1 MSLHSNDYKLPQVLR
16 ESGDLLV
23 PWFQRDYEWTDEH
36 IENLFLDLFEEF
48 AWDKLRAA
56 RGQLTGFRDY
66 FMGTVVLCGD
76 GETRRMLLDGQQRLT
91 TLTMLHA
98 IILRRMNGLRQ
109 QHADMADL
117 VVRGASDLENA
128 AGECRLQLKPE
139 DSGAY
144 QAVLNVRDGR
154 TDVDYLDG
162 NAVPDALRNRAL
174 PSAYISLRVKLEEVL
189 DGAEQAGFDL
199 ASALRLL
206 YQIMT
211 EKLVFVSIRTDDE
224 DYAIKLF
231 ETLNARGA
239 KLNPDDLIKN
249 ALFLEARG
257 SASAQ
262 DKVTRTWN
270 VFARRIDDSSDR
282 IDFLRYYW
290 NAQRVFIGKSK
301 VYTYYKDWFRKDLAA
316 RLPAHHPEVQIS
328 HPNRINTFCTDLEFG
343 FESYKDL
350 CTADGNYG
358 FLRGLRIL
366 NAKICRPLLL
376 AAFIAKK
383 LEDPVARRSCVQDIA
398 RICESAMHR
407 CSVGDQV
414 TNSLEHGFQRAA
426 LKLMELCSQGLEWS
440 EVLAVTRGMI
450 SDPGY
455 KVPVNEQITATLGAL
470 TLSPKDL
477 QKYRWRAFFATIDR
491 YQATPTGPIVP
502 KVSEI
507 HLSYI
512 VQGNTPV
519 HQSIGNVQVTYRDGA
534 NNLQP
539 VINPPLTDL
548 AMGRWT
554 QEKMRIRTANLSSLA
569 CQAFALGGGLT

>member
-23 PWFQRDYEWTDEH
+23 PWFQRDYEWSDEH

-48 AWDKLRAA
+48 GWDKLRAA
-56 RGQLTGFRDY
+56 RGSLAGFRDY
-66 FMGTVVLCGD
+66 FMGTVVLCGN

-91 TLTMLHA
+91 TLTMLYA
-98 IILRRMNGLRQ
+98 IVLRRMNGLRQ
-109 QHADMADL
+109 QHTDLADL
-117 VVRGASDLENA
+117 VVRGAADLTNA

-139 DSGAY
+139 DLGAY
-144 QAVLNVRDGR
+144 RAILDVRDGR
-154 TDVDYLDG
+154 TDVDHLDG
-162 NAVPDALRNRAL
+162 TSVPEVLRTRAL

-189 DGAEQAGFDL
+189 DGATQAGFDL
-199 ASALRLL
+199 AASLRLL

-270 VFARRIDDSSDR
+270 AFAKRIDDSADR

-301 VYTYYKDWFRKDLAA
+301 VYTCYKDWFRKDLAA
-316 RLPAHHPEVQIS
+316 VLGAEHPDLAVS
-328 HPNRINTFCTDLEFG
+328 HPDRINNFCNDLEFG
-343 FESYKDL
+343 FEAYKDL
-350 CTADGNYG
+350 CTAEGNYG

-383 LEDPVARRSCVQDIA
+383 LEDPATRRSCVQDIT

-414 TNSLEHGFQRAA
+414 TNALEHGFQRAA
-426 LKLMELCSQGLEWS
+426 LKLMELCRQGREWP
-440 EVLAVTRGMI
+440 EVLTVMRGMI
-450 SDPGY
+450 SDPAY
-455 KVPVNEQITATLGAL
+455 KVPVNEQIVATLGAL

-477 QKYRWRAFFATIDR
+477 QKYRWRAFFATVDR

-507 HLSYI
+507 QLSYI

-519 HQSIGNVQVTYRDGA
+519 HQSIGNIRVNYAGAA

-539 VINPPLTDL
+539 MINPALTDL
-548 AMGRWT
+548 ALGRWT
-554 QEKMRIRTANLSSLA
+554 LEKMRQRTADLSSLA
-569 CQAFALGGGLT
+569 CDAFALGAGVT